1 MNRDIVHHV
10 QMYECTPKAVF
21 DDANLPD
28 GVCDQIYREIE
39 PCATNLATTWA
50 VGGDTVT
57 I

>member
-1 MNRDIVHHV
+1 
-10 QMYECTPKAVF
+10 MYECAPKAVF
-21 DDANLPD
+21 DDDNLPD
-28 GVCDQIYREIE
+28 GICDQIYREIE